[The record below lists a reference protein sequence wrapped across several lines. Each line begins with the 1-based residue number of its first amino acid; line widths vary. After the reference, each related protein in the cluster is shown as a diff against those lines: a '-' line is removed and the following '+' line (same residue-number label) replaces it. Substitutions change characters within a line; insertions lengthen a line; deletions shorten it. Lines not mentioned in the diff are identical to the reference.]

1 MSIEEFQATVTPIPI
16 LGEFFAQHMGG
27 VVEDLHSGLW
37 TEKTDTIEEIT
48 GTPPMKQQ
56 AIIRDHHSD
65 FAPSTASATAGS

>member
-1 MSIEEFQATVTPIPI
+1 
-16 LGEFFAQHMGG
+16 MGG

-37 TEKTDTIEEIT
+37 TEKTGTIEEIT

-56 AIIRDHHSD
+56 AFIRDHHSD

>member
-37 TEKTDTIEEIT
+37 TEKTDTIEEIDR
-48 GTPPMKQQ
+48 K
-56 AIIRDHHSD
+56 SVV
-65 FAPSTASATAGS
+65 